1 MILDPRHVLED
12 ATEGHRRTC
21 DFLAEPFV
29 TESARLPLECRSLVI
44 EVADQCFDLA
54 RRRRWLGSA
63 EFIDV
68 AHAFKLD
75 RHGTTLRLAEER
87 LTIR

>member
-1 MILDPRHVLED
+1 VILDPRHVLED
-12 ATEGHRRTC
+12 ATEGHRRPC
-21 DFLAEPFV
+21 DFLAEPLV
-29 TESARLPLECRSLVI
+29 TESARLPLECCSLVF

-68 AHAFKLD
+68 AHASKLD
-75 RHGTTLRLAEER
+75 RRGTTLRLAEK
-87 LTIR
+87 